1 MTAFGSN
8 LKKIREARNLT
19 QAELADMLG
28 TTKQVISRYENG
40 TRSPKISVVAEY
52 AEKLG
57 MSISSLSNED
67 MRPDPQPFSPVT
79 EVAQIPI
86 VGSLRCGRGGIAMQ
100 VLEGTRMAA
109 NVKHPDEYVYF
120 HATGDSMEPL
130 ISEGDYALIHK
141 QDTIESGEIAAVCVG
156 ATDDFFIEG
165 MIKKVK
171 LELTRLTLI
180 SLNSKYDP
188 MIFDREE
195 MNNVKIVGKVIRIEK
210 DL

>member
-1 MTAFGSN
+1 MDMSE
-8 LKKIREARNLT
+8 KIQALRKERGLTLEAVGDAVGVGKSTVRKWECGDIKNMRRDKIAKLAEALGVTPGYLMGWDDKPNDT
-19 QAELADMLG
+19 QM
-28 TTKQVISRYENG
+28 I
-40 TRSPKISVVAEY
+40 
-52 AEKLG
+52 
-57 MSISSLSNED
+57 
-67 MRPDPQPFSPVT
+67 PVT
-79 EVAQIPI
+79 GIAQIPI

-171 LELTRLTLI
+171 LEPTRLTLI